1 MTTLRAATMGGG
13 VRRKTQQT
21 RQLRQLLG
29 ATLRGGFLLP
39 KGYRGCQHEWVGLDS
54 GYAVCTGCGDEHWC
68 CCGGCPE
75 EEGTC
80 HERVCTITGCV
91 TLEYV
96 LRPERDASERV
107 RAPFLLSLA
116 TPLGERERESERER
130 TRARALMMAAVDA
143 DGSDDGGRQ
152 RRRFRPPHRHPLLL
166 LPHGCVH
173 LRLLLPDGAE

>member
-1 MTTLRAATMGGG
+1 MSFFVSQMTTLRAAAMGGG

-80 HERVCTITGCV
+80 HERVCTITGCI
-91 TLEYV
+91 TLEYT
-96 LRPERDASERV
+96 LRPERDVGERV
-107 RAPFLLSLA
+107 
-116 TPLGERERESERER
+116 
-130 TRARALMMAAVDA
+130 
-143 DGSDDGGRQ
+143 
-152 RRRFRPPHRHPLLL
+152 LLL
-166 LPHGCVH
+166 L
-173 LRLLLPDGAE
+173 LRLLSSLLLLLAHHPHYYYYCFPLV